1 MNTALGIGWTT
12 LNFASLLL
20 PFIFFLFF
28 FAAVEKN
35 VEDDTARRVVLP
47 LGDAPLELKEKE
59 TGSGNSTSRFHIPRR
74 VTSAKVEFN

>member
-1 MNTALGIGWTT
+1 MDDFKLC
-12 LNFASLLL
+12 L
-20 PFIFFLFF
+20 PPPPSPLFFFFFF

-59 TGSGNSTSRFHIPRR
+59 AGSGNSTSRFHIPRR

>member
-35 VEDDTARRVVLP
+35 VEDDTARRVVLL

-59 TGSGNSTSRFHIPRR
+59 AGSGNSTSRFHIPRR

>member
-1 MNTALGIGWTT
+1 MDDFKLC
-12 LNFASLLL
+12 L
-20 PFIFFLFF
+20 PPPPPLYFFSFFF

-59 TGSGNSTSRFHIPRR
+59 AGSGNSTSRFHIPRR